1 MTVKEA
7 IYILDPETGQSAH
20 REITYYGG
28 FNGTKIWGEKLD
40 EARSMGVEAL
50 CKQEEMRKMNPCDV
64 CSYSPPSS
72 MGGKPCALCPATA
85 RDDEEDADE
94 MMTITDILAAIKSCE
109 DRIKNLQ
116 STPRHHHGKRKH
128 ERQVYLETIKLEALS
143 LYLESLQEG

>member
-72 MGGKPCALCPATA
+72 MGGKPCALCPA
-85 RDDEEDADE
+85 
-94 MMTITDILAAIKSCE
+94 ITDILMAIKSCE
-109 DRIKNLQ
+109 DRIKHLQ
-116 STPRHHHGKRKH
+116 STPRHHHGRRKH

>member
-7 IYILDPETGQSAH
+7 VACMQYLYENRNGILFKCLVDKED
-20 REITYYGG
+20 REIASES
-28 FNGTKIWGEKLD
+28 I
-40 EARSMGVEAL
+40 SMGVEAL
-50 CKQEEMRKMNPCDV
+50 CKQEEMRKKGPCDV

-72 MGGKPCALCPATA
+72 MDGKPCALCPATA
-85 RDDEEDADE
+85 RDDEENGGE
-94 MMTITDILAAIKSCE
+94 MMTIADILMAIKSCE
-109 DRIKNLQ
+109 DRIKHLQ

>member
-7 IYILDPETGQSAH
+7 VACMQYLYENRNGILFKCLVDKED
-20 REITYYGG
+20 REIASES
-28 FNGTKIWGEKLD
+28 I
-40 EARSMGVEAL
+40 RMGVEAL
-50 CKQEEMRKMNPCDV
+50 CKQEKMRKMDPCDV

-72 MGGKPCALCPATA
+72 MDGKPCALCPATA

-94 MMTITDILAAIKSCE
+94 MMTIADILMAIKSCE
-109 DRIKNLQ
+109 DRIKHLQ